1 MKKENNM
8 HAKILEKRIINN
20 RTVTITKCNKYY
32 IVLVDGESAGVYTRY
47 ERSNGFDLFYGLS
60 GLMETLPYK

>member
-47 ERSNGFDLFYGLS
+47 ERSNAFDLFYGLS
-60 GLMETLPYK
+60 GLMDTLPYK